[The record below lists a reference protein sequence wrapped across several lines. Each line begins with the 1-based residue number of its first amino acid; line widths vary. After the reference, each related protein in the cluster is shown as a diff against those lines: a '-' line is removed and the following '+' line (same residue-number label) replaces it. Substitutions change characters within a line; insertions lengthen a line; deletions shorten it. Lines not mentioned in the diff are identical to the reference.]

1 MIMNEI
7 AFIGLGSNI
16 GDRES
21 NIFSAI
27 AALDVRNEINVKKTA
42 SIYETEPLYNM
53 EQPRFLNTVVE
64 IETTLTP
71 EEMLQVCKGIELMLG
86 RKHIQ
91 KKNEPRV
98 IDLDILLM
106 KQYQLNCLI

>member
-42 SIYETEPLYNM
+42 SIYETEPLYNNK
-53 EQPRFLNTVVE
+53 QPPL
-64 IETTLTP
+64 
-71 EEMLQVCKGIELMLG
+71 
-86 RKHIQ
+86 
-91 KKNEPRV
+91 
-98 IDLDILLM
+98 ILHLLYH
-106 KQYQLNCLI
+106 QEFICCSFGSPLAP

>member
-27 AALDVRNEINVKKTA
+27 AALDVRNEINVKIII
-42 SIYETEPLYNM
+42 S
-53 EQPRFLNTVVE
+53 RE
-64 IETTLTP
+64 IILFFMVD
-71 EEMLQVCKGIELMLG
+71 EMTI
-86 RKHIQ
+86 
-91 KKNEPRV
+91 
-98 IDLDILLM
+98 
-106 KQYQLNCLI
+106 